1 MNEIRINNRSS
12 SQSTPTG
19 RALAVRFC
27 WTEQMCVSVLHFFVK
42 VKFKPRRPLTPCS
55 FSHSEITALLK
66 AHLPH
71 TGFFLSC
78 STVKATNTH
87 THTHT
92 HTYTHAHAVIT
103 LLFFSNTVAG
113 SCPDIRRASEKKKRA
128 SKRSG
133 LGGGIGRCWWRRR

>member
-1 MNEIRINNRSS
+1 
-12 SQSTPTG
+12 
-19 RALAVRFC
+19 
-27 WTEQMCVSVLHFFVK
+27 MCVSVLHFFVK

-113 SCPDIRRASEKKKRA
+113 SCPDIRRASEKKKERV
-128 SKRSG
+128 SEVG
-133 LGGGIGRCWWRRR
+133 WVVVLEGVGGGGGDGNGKLHSELTVHREQQD